1 MANVGQAGTNAMP
14 SWTEFNAQFLAYI
27 IVCGI
32 LAIFFLLYFNR
43 AFASVISYVIR
54 AYTWHT
60 YRVYIEIQALQVS
73 LLGGRLF
80 FTGLRYHGN
89 NETILIQHGHITW
102 SYWLRRVR
110 DVGVGSSKGR
120 SKAGDGAAVPDNG
133 GQQAKLPCRIN
144 VVVSG
149 LEWFVYNR
157 SAAYDSMLDA
167 MTEQFQVNR
176 DDTLDGNEGLP
187 TSSAKARQR
196 LRKSTEKTDD
206 TNRSEKSIDV
216 EKDGLEGRRTTAS
229 TSAPDANRGNAATNA
244 DELPLMLQL
253 FPLYIKCDKAALVM
267 GNENTKSILI
277 VKTKAFS
284 GEVDATDCNTPD
296 PYRQLFKLHFEHPV
310 LEMKEHDG
318 FKDEQLTRAVR
329 DKQAALDSGP
339 AQHRPFLRRQRRK
352 LVGQLRNLVPYWRTS
367 VESFSVNSKDGASPA
382 ETHIP
387 GASNWQGLSRYL
399 NDDDDDDKLRWSSV
413 EYAAVNTVV
422 DSPEATL
429 TILWDV
435 PGKVTPNSEFS
446 PSEKDHGHSNDI
458 NGTEPPAWAISLSLK
473 GGVIN
478 YGPWADRQR
487 AELQRVFF
495 PGLCKDAVPAQRLP
509 PGVDRVPTKFN
520 FYVELDQE
528 VILRVPTREDSKN
541 WRWKK
546 EALTLT
552 QHRKQ
557 ERRRQQGSD
566 RKSAATTAAEQRPY
580 GWLDIKVA
588 PNATVSYSMDMLA
601 RSTGYSSTLKI
612 DLPATEVS
620 TSINHGLLWR
630 SGHLRISC
638 DLSTPLKWNG
648 PRNWRFDID
657 SDGLEL
663 FILRDHIF
671 LLIDLIDD
679 WGSGPPPDYLLFT
692 PFKYLLNLQLRDLKL
707 YLNVNDVNIVND
719 PTNFDDN
726 TYLILS
732 SSCLVVDTCI
742 PLDTYRPTKNA
753 VPFKIAT
760 DNLRLGLHVP
770 PWNTQATFLD
780 SKDIGHLENLTI
792 DGKYHYNSTTS
803 PANTDTLVL
812 DVVGQSPMVYLYGF
826 LIRYFLQMKDN
837 YFGDYVHFKTLD
849 EYQETLRV
857 KETDPD
863 AESANRPPPKKSNDL
878 DVVLSIR
885 ADDPRILLPANVYS
899 AKRHIPIEAA
909 SLAVDLRFT
918 NYYMDLDLYLSPLG
932 LSLQDEEEGATSPM
946 SATTSTQL
954 FIDGLNVY
962 GHRLFGLP
970 PTEPTYLCN
979 WDLKVGSVT
988 GECSTEFVAALV
1000 RGGTA
1005 FGFSIDDDENA
1016 LIPYSSVIMHDIT
1029 FLRVFV
1035 DSIRVWLHVDE
1046 AAFLFSTGTIDVNYN
1061 DWARTHYSRRA
1072 DIKVPN
1078 LEIACVN
1085 AESAARSRSR
1095 LNSRVG
1101 TDLTI
1106 RTDIHFA
1113 LIGRKYDFTQERKI
1127 QQELVRRHDQRT
1139 HRTNFLLLPGV
1150 LDGVTPDPVDLPAQD
1165 VPPVPQPVSSGT
1177 TADKKSLL
1185 SSSSSH
1191 RSTKLRH
1198 KSSFLSVASSS
1209 SDSILRRSSV
1219 KTTKTAKT
1227 APRSRRSGRATPN
1240 SALLNKDESVPDL
1253 RPREYSTSTGHLSAF
1268 VSSHGDT
1275 RSRRDALHSSVAFS
1289 SPYFTPDFP
1298 LENVR
1303 PDKNEIRMQDI
1314 GRHASDSSLGSTDFT
1329 LEDIDPNQLS
1339 QDSAHQSLLLELPS
1353 GISVFLNASSVR
1365 CITSLLRALQP
1376 VEPDDILD
1384 TMQIEAVTDI
1394 FGSEKQKNINGTVTD
1409 FVVRLP
1415 YANLRFLNSSE
1426 LDCPDPSQEQQDQ
1439 YDVLF
1444 KSVVLATRS
1453 DVRAEASDG
1462 GATGNKSRLSFHFR
1476 LKSVEISAAER
1487 LAKLNETQAAVRT
1500 KVKNVMVSMGSKE
1513 VSYIDV
1519 DVGSVH
1525 TESTSSKVEYLA
1537 TLIHRTN
1544 VLATELGE
1552 LFSHTSSIADER
1564 LKQFTYRL
1572 VTEGQRVGDPSFMI
1586 RPSAVLRVATQHL
1599 RTQDSWKL
1607 VTRLRQMWCSLN
1619 PRTKEDLVRD
1629 CVTCSANFPSD
1640 ARQQVMATFERWRSW
1655 DLDNLRQAVLL
1666 NNIFGSPP
1674 ETTPDTSNDIPL
1686 MAVARVQEMHF
1697 VLDPGP
1703 KQNEIVVVELTVRAQ
1718 EKSKHDMEK
1727 SKEFSDVDEP
1737 LTVVNIYCSEAG
1749 LKSNWE
1755 LCELA
1760 DDILRLY
1767 KKTETPEPQP
1777 QETPTGR
1784 KSVVKPSPSR
1794 QFHVA
1799 FVLGQG
1805 MISLEAINLSTKCQS
1820 TNLKISLLTTSGG
1833 PGSTDT
1839 NLVLGC
1845 DEVSTRVK
1853 SHSEVLATLRLQHAS
1868 VVVAHGMQSDEHISV
1883 HTIKA
1888 AASSQDL
1895 KVIVKQDP
1903 TVLAEVLDLLVKDEV
1918 AQLYE
1923 LQRKIPSSPP
1933 PEPRPSNVAEQLSSF
1948 RVNLAL
1954 FLDSYTI
1961 SLPLLRSL
1969 TYTISG
1975 TVART
1980 TMAANF
1986 GKEII
1991 FDFDIKENSHDMQ
2004 IEVNNKPRSISF
2016 LQIPPTNGRIISHM
2030 APGEHS
2036 VTVFAS
2042 LELVQLD
2049 ASAVYSLL
2057 TALNRPEISNAI
2069 NELKHQGKIIQEH
2082 IEEIFG
2088 SSEAEPIKPA
2098 SPVPKPNNS
2107 TLTYVVHSTL
2117 AGLQIWG
2124 TTPTKSDIEP
2134 SARLSFCLDRVNLEL
2149 ANKIGD
2155 GPVLENP
2162 EVHIKLRQIMF
2173 NIEKG
2178 SAQEMHSCGNL
2189 TFGAHITAATRESED
2204 GRELRS
2210 FDFKS
2215 DGFEV
2220 NLSADTVSTFVDVL
2234 GYMGDKIKD
2243 LDTSREL
2250 EYLRKLRQS
2259 KPRIAINDKEQ
2270 DTESDILDSFLAS
2283 ILYSFEIQNIQLSW
2297 LVCTAPDQITV
2308 GQEDLVLSFR
2318 RIEFATRKKNS
2329 ARLTIEDFQLQM
2341 VPPRQ
2346 DKIRRSSNSALL
2358 PEVIFNIAFVSTVDA
2373 RRLAFQAVGK
2383 SLDLRLTSAFI
2394 VPAAHLKDSIS
2405 LSIKNVQEASE
2416 HWAPIVLPEKQ
2427 AEHPVEV
2434 EQTSR
2439 PRGSLFGSR
2448 RLESLL
2454 IDADFAGAVVHLSG
2468 KKLTDEAAGVSRPAL
2483 AGKYGQFSADETGS
2497 STVLRTPGLA
2507 WKTEYSDNGKE
2518 DPTLYGEIK
2527 IDPSRNV
2534 IYPTVVPLILDITS
2548 SIKEVVSNDIPV
2560 SPTRSTA
2567 PSEDFG
2573 NAKPS
2578 EEENILT
2585 ADPSAVLGGM
2595 KLNLGL
2601 RICKQEFTLSC
2612 QPIGRVA
2619 ATARFDDIY
2628 ITMNTVQSAEHGNF
2642 FAISGTF
2649 SGFRTAVQHVYSR
2662 ESTGSFEVESIV
2674 LSLMNSK
2681 HVSGTSGLSAILKV
2695 SPMKVA
2701 INAKQLQDFLLF
2713 REIWLP
2719 NEISQGSTAP
2729 VARIVP
2735 ESSAQ
2740 GGHLV
2745 QRYQQVAATAAFPW
2759 TATVSIASVDVVI
2772 DLGQS
2777 LGKSDFSITEFWVSS
2792 KKTSDWEQNLCLGFQ
2807 RIGVDCT
2814 GRLSGFV
2821 TLQNFKMRTSIEW
2834 PEREQALNETPN
2846 IQASIGFSQFRLK
2859 AAFDYQA
2866 FLVADIT
2873 TMQFLM
2879 YNVREHKGA
2888 SGDRLVAVFD
2898 GEAVQVFGTTSS
2910 AAQGVAL
2917 WQAIQKLIQ
2926 ERKAS
2931 YETSLREIE
2940 KLKKR
2945 PSVSNQGGTQQASP
2959 SKPEIEKSKTKSPIS
2974 LDTDVVVTLKALN
2987 LGVFPS
2993 TFSDHQVFKL
3003 EALNAQARFAASM
3016 EDKRIHS
3023 ILGLTL
3029 GQLRIGLAGVRRV
3042 SAPMAASEVSVEDV
3056 VASATGSRGGTILKV
3071 PKVEAVMQTW
3081 QRPEARHIEYTFK
3094 SAFEGKVEVGW
3105 NYSRISYIRGM
3116 LATHSRALAQTWGR
3130 DLPAMSAIK
3139 VTGVPEGSDGEGGGS
3154 GERQKI
3160 TAEVNVPQSKYEY
3173 VALEPPVIET
3183 PQLRDMGEATPPLE
3197 WIGLHRDRLPNLT
3210 HQIVIVSLLELA
3222 GEVED
3227 AYAKILGSS

>member
-1 MANVGQAGTNAMP
+1 MAINGPPGTNAMP
-14 SWTEFNAQFLAYI
+14 TWTEFNAQFLAYI

-43 AFASVISYVIR
+43 IVASVISFAIR

-60 YRVYIEIQALQVS
+60 YRVYIDLQAIQVS

-80 FTGLRYHGN
+80 FTGFRYHGN
-89 NETILIQHGHITW
+89 NETILIQNGHITW

-110 DVGVGSSKGR
+110 DVGFGSSKGR
-120 SKAGDGAAVPDNG
+120 SKAGTGASDQEV
-133 GQQAKLPCRIN
+133 KLPCRIN
-144 VVVSG
+144 AVVSG
-149 LEWFVYNR
+149 VEWFVYNR
-157 SAAYDSMLDA
+157 SAAYDFMLDA
-167 MTEQFQVNR
+167 MAEQVQVDNNIS
-176 DDTLDGNEGLP
+176 LDATEGL
-187 TSSAKARQR
+187 TNDSGKTRHR
-196 LRKSTEKTDD
+196 LRKSSEKPDD
-206 TNRSEKSIDV
+206 IGRSEKDLDA
-216 EKDGLEGRRTTAS
+216 EEDGLEGRKTTPC
-229 TSAPDANRGNAATNA
+229 TSPPDSDRGNVVTDAE
-244 DELPLMLQL
+244 ELPLMLQL
-253 FPLYIKCDKAALVM
+253 FPIHVKCDKAALVM
-267 GNENTKSILI
+267 GNENTKSILVI
-277 VKTKAFS
+277 KTKYFS
-284 GEVDATDCNTPD
+284 GEVDATDCQTPD
-296 PYRQLFKLHFEHPV
+296 PYRQLFKFHFEHPV
-310 LEMKEHDG
+310 LEIKEHDG
-318 FKDEQLTRAVR
+318 FKAEQLTRAVR
-329 DKQAALDSGP
+329 DKQVVLDSGP
-339 AQHRPFLRRQRRK
+339 VQHRSFFRRQRRK
-352 LVGQLRNLVPYWRTS
+352 LLGQLRNLVPYWRKS
-367 VESFSVNSKDGASPA
+367 VESFSVNSKDGATPP
-382 ETHIP
+382 EPHIP
-387 GASNWQGLSRYL
+387 GSSHWQGLSRYL
-399 NDDDDDDKLRWSSV
+399 NDDDGDDKLRWSSV

-435 PGKVTPNSEFS
+435 PGKVTPNSNFH
-446 PSEKDHGHSNDI
+446 PSEKDSEHLNDV
-458 NGTEPPAWAISLSLK
+458 NGTEAPAWAISLSLK
-473 GGVIN
+473 GGFIN

-495 PGLCKDAVPAQRLP
+495 PSLCKDAVPAQKLP
-509 PGVDRVPTKFN
+509 PGADRVPTKFN
-520 FYVELDQE
+520 FYLELDQE
-528 VILRVPTREDSKN
+528 VIVRVPTREDSKN

-546 EALTLT
+546 EALTLK

-557 ERRRQQGSD
+557 ERRRQQGGD
-566 RKSAATTAAEQRPY
+566 RKSSATTAAEQRPY

-588 PNATVSYSMDMLA
+588 PNATASYNMDMLA
-601 RSTGYSSTLKI
+601 SSTGYTNTLKI

-630 SGHLRISC
+630 SGQLRISC
-638 DLSTPLKWNG
+638 DLSAPIKWNG
-648 PRNWRFDID
+648 PRTWRFDID

-671 LLIDLIDD
+671 LLIDLIED
-679 WGSGPPPDYLLFT
+679 WGSGPPPEYLLFI
-692 PFKYLLNLQLRDLKL
+692 PFRYLLNLQLRDLKL

-732 SSCLVVDTCI
+732 SPCLVADTCI
-742 PLDTYRPTKNA
+742 PLDTYRPTKN
-753 VPFKIAT
+753 VVSFKVAT
-760 DNLRLGLHVP
+760 ETLQLGLHVP

-780 SKDIGHLENLTI
+780 SKEIGHLENLAI

-812 DVVGQSPMVYLYGF
+812 DVVGQSPTAYLYGF

-837 YFGDYVHFKTLD
+837 YFGEHVHFKTLD

-857 KETDPD
+857 KENDPE
-863 AESANRPPPKKSNDL
+863 AELANRPPPKKSNDL
-878 DVVLSIR
+878 DVALSIR
-885 ADDPRILLPANVYS
+885 ADDPRVLLPANVYS

-909 SLAVDLRFT
+909 SLSADLRFT
-918 NYYMDLDLYLSPLG
+918 NYYMDLDLNLSPLS
-932 LSLQDEEEGATSPM
+932 LSLQDEEEGGRSPM
-946 SATTSTQL
+946 SVTASTQL
-954 FIDGLNVY
+954 FVDGLNVY

-979 WDLKVGSVT
+979 WDLKAGPIT
-988 GECSTEFVAALV
+988 GECSTEFLAALM
-1000 RGGTA
+1000 RGGRA
-1005 FGFSIDDDENA
+1005 FGFSLDDDENA

-1035 DSIRVWLHVDE
+1035 QSIHVWLHVDE

-1061 DWARTHYSRRA
+1061 DWARTHYSKRA
-1072 DIKVPN
+1072 DIRVPN

-1085 AESAARSRSR
+1085 SESAARNKSR

-1101 TDLTI
+1101 TELLI
-1106 RTDIHFA
+1106 RTNIHFA
-1113 LIGRKYDFTQERKI
+1113 LIGRKYDFAHERKS

-1150 LDGVTPDPVDLPAQD
+1150 LDEVTPDPVDLPAQD
-1165 VPPVPQPVSSGT
+1165 VPSVPQPALDGII
-1177 TADKKSLL
+1177 ADKKSP
-1185 SSSSSH
+1185 SSFGSSH
-1191 RSTKLRH
+1191 RSARLRN
-1198 KSSFLSVASSS
+1198 KSSFLSLASSNNG
-1209 SDSILRRSSV
+1209 SILRPGSV
-1219 KTTKTAKT
+1219 RT
-1227 APRSRRSGRATPN
+1227 PRRSRRSRRPTPN
-1240 SALLNKDESVPDL
+1240 SAPLNNEEPRPAL
-1253 RPREYSTSTGHLSAF
+1253 RSHEYSASTEHLSA
-1268 VSSHGDT
+1268 
-1275 RSRRDALHSSVAFS
+1275 RRDALHSSITFS
-1289 SPYFTPDFP
+1289 SPYFAPYFP

-1303 PDKNEIRMQDI
+1303 LDTEEVMMQDN
-1314 GRHASDSSLGSTDFT
+1314 GRNKSDSLPVSTNFT
-1329 LEDIDPNQLS
+1329 LEDIDPNQLR
-1339 QDSAHQSLLLELPS
+1339 QDSAHQSILLELPS
-1353 GISVFLNASSVR
+1353 GITVFLNTSSLR
-1365 CITSLLRALQP
+1365 CLTSLLRALQP
-1376 VEPDDILD
+1376 IEPDDILD
-1384 TMQIEAVTDI
+1384 TMQIRTVTDI
-1394 FGSEKQKNINGTVTD
+1394 FGAQKQHSVNGTVTD

-1415 YANLRFLNSSE
+1415 RANLRFLNSSE
-1426 LDCPDPSQEQQDQ
+1426 LDSPDPSQEQQDQ
-1439 YDVLF
+1439 YDVLL
-1444 KSVVLATRS
+1444 KTMALAVRS
-1453 DVRAEASDG
+1453 DVRVEGDDGHASD
-1462 GATGNKSRLSFHFR
+1462 NKSRLSFHFR
-1476 LKSVEISAAER
+1476 LASVEISAAER
-1487 LAKLNETQAAVRT
+1487 LAKLDETQAAVVTRIERI
-1500 KVKNVMVSMGSKE
+1500 MVSMGSK
-1513 VSYIDV
+1513 DV
-1519 DVGSVH
+1519 NYLDADVGAVH
-1525 TESTSSKVEYLA
+1525 TSSSSSKVEYLA

-1544 VLATELGE
+1544 VLVSELGE
-1552 LFSHTSSIADER
+1552 LFTKTFSIADER

-1572 VTEGQRVGDPSFMI
+1572 VSEGQRAGDPSFMI
-1586 RPSAVLRVATQHL
+1586 RPSAVLRVASQHL
-1599 RTQDSWKL
+1599 RTCDSWKL
-1607 VTRLRQMWCSLN
+1607 VTRLRQMWCSLG
-1619 PRTKEDLVRD
+1619 PKAKESLVRD
-1629 CVTCSANFPSD
+1629 CLSGVATFPSD
-1640 ARQQVMATFERWRSW
+1640 ARQQIMATFERWRSW
-1655 DLDNLRQAVLL
+1655 DLDNLRHAVLL
-1666 NNIFGSPP
+1666 NNIFGTPP
-1674 ETTPDTSNDIPL
+1674 ESTSNASNEIPM
-1686 MAVARVQEMHF
+1686 MAVARVQEMQF
-1697 VLDPGP
+1697 ILDPGP
-1703 KQNEIVVVELTVRAQ
+1703 KQNEIAVVELTVRVQ
-1718 EKSKHDMEK
+1718 EKSKHHGGNLEG
-1727 SKEFSDVDEP
+1727 SRAVDEAM
-1737 LTVVNIYCSEAG
+1737 TIVNVHCSEARI
-1749 LKSNWE
+1749 KSNWE

-1767 KKTETPEPQP
+1767 KRAETPIP
-1777 QETPTGR
+1777 QEIHTDR
-1784 KSVVKPSPSR
+1784 KSVAKPLPSR
-1794 QFHVA
+1794 QFHVVL
-1799 FVLGQG
+1799 VLGQG
-1805 MISLEAINLSTKCQS
+1805 TISLEAINLSTKSQS
-1820 TNLKISLLTTSGG
+1820 TDLKLSILATSER

-1839 NLVLGC
+1839 NIVLGC
-1845 DEVSTRVK
+1845 DQVSTRVK
-1853 SHSEVLATLRLQHAS
+1853 SHSQVLATLRLQHPS
-1868 VVVAHGMQSDEHISV
+1868 VVVARGVQSDEHVSN
-1883 HTIKA
+1883 HAIKSA
-1888 AASSQDL
+1888 ANSQDL
-1895 KVIVKQDP
+1895 EIIVKQDP
-1903 TVLAEVLDLLVKDEV
+1903 IVLAEVLDLLVKDEV
-1918 AQLYE
+1918 AQLNE
-1923 LQRKIPSSPP
+1923 LRQKIPSSPA
-1933 PEPRPSNVAEQLSSF
+1933 PEHRKHNEAERLSSF
-1948 RVNLAL
+1948 QVNLAM
-1954 FLDSYTI
+1954 FLNSYTI
-1961 SLPLLRSL
+1961 ALPLLRSL

-1980 TMAANF
+1980 TMAANPD
-1986 GKEII
+1986 KEII
-1991 FDFDIKENSHDMQ
+1991 FDFDIKENSHNMQ
-2004 IEVNNKPRSISF
+2004 IDVNNAPRSISF
-2016 LQIPPTNGRIISHM
+2016 LQIPPTNGRIISQV
-2030 APGEHS
+2030 APGERS

-2042 LELVQLD
+2042 VELIQLD

-2057 TALNRPEISNAI
+2057 TALNRPEISSAV
-2069 NELKHQGKIIQEH
+2069 NELKQQGKIIQKH

-2088 SSEAEPIKPA
+2088 ASEAEPIEPP
-2098 SPVPKPNNS
+2098 SPKSNIPKS
-2107 TLTYVVHSTL
+2107 TYVVHSTL
-2117 AGLQIWG
+2117 AGLEIWG
-2124 TTPTKSDIEP
+2124 VTPTKSEIEP
-2134 SARLSFCLDRVNLEL
+2134 SARLSFCLHRINLEL
-2149 ANKIGD
+2149 ANRIGD

-2178 SAQEMHSCGNL
+2178 SAQSMRSCGNL
-2189 TFGAHITAATRESED
+2189 AFGALITAATRESED

-2220 NLSADTVSTFVDVL
+2220 NLSPDTVSTFVDVV
-2234 GYMGDKIKD
+2234 GYMGDKIKN

-2259 KPRIAINDKEQ
+2259 KPRIAINDKEEE
-2270 DTESDILDSFLAS
+2270 TESDIFDSLLAS
-2283 ILYSFEIQNIQLSW
+2283 ILYSFEIRNIQFSW
-2297 LVCTAPDQITV
+2297 LVSATPDQLTV

-2329 ARLTIEDFQLQM
+2329 ARLTFEDFQLQM
-2341 VPPRQ
+2341 VPPAQ
-2346 DKIRRSSNSALL
+2346 DKTRRSPNSALL
-2358 PEVIFNIAFVSTVDA
+2358 PEVIFNIAFVSTAEA

-2394 VPAAHLKDSIS
+2394 VPASHLKDSIS
-2405 LSIKNVQEASE
+2405 LSIKNVGEAAE
-2416 HWAPIVLPEKQ
+2416 YWAPIVLPQKQ
-2427 AEHPVEV
+2427 AGNPD
-2434 EQTSR
+2434 EQTGR
-2439 PRGSLFGSR
+2439 TRGSLFGSR

-2468 KKLTDEAAGVSRPAL
+2468 KKLTDEPAGTGRPML

-2507 WKTEYSDNGKE
+2507 WKAEYSDNGKE

-2527 IDPSRNV
+2527 IDPSRNI
-2534 IYPTVVPLILDITS
+2534 IYPSVVPLILDITS
-2548 SIKEVVSNDIPV
+2548 SVKEVVSDDTPV

-2567 PSEDFG
+2567 PSEHLDKP
-2573 NAKPS
+2573 KPS
-2578 EEENILT
+2578 EEDNLLT

-2619 ATARFDDIY
+2619 ATACFDDIY
-2628 ITMNTVQSAEHGNF
+2628 ITMNTVLSVEHGNF
-2642 FAISGTF
+2642 FAISATF
-2649 SGFRTAVQHVYSR
+2649 SRFHTAVQHVYSR
-2662 ESTGSFEVESIV
+2662 ESTGSFEVDSVV

-2681 HVSGTSGLSAILKV
+2681 HLSGTSGLSAILKV

-2713 REIWLP
+2713 REIWIP

-2729 VARIVP
+2729 VARFVP

-2740 GGHLV
+2740 GHLV

-2759 TATVSIASVDVVI
+2759 TATISIASVDVVV

-2777 LGKSDFSITEFWVSS
+2777 LGKSNFTISEFWVSS

-2807 RIGVDCT
+2807 KIGVDCT

-2821 TLQNFKMRTSIEW
+2821 TLQHFKMRTSIEW
-2834 PEREQALNETPN
+2834 PEREQALNETPR

-2879 YNVREHKGA
+2879 YNVREHSEA

-2917 WQAIQKLIQ
+2917 WKGIQKLIQ
-2926 ERKAS
+2926 ERRAS

-2940 KLKKR
+2940 KFKKR
-2945 PSVSNQGGTQQASP
+2945 TSVSNPGPAQQVSP
-2959 SKPEIEKSKTKSPIS
+2959 TKPEIEKSKTKSPIS
-2974 LDTDVVVTLKALN
+2974 LDTDVVVTLQALN

-3016 EDKRIHS
+3016 EERRIHS

-3042 SAPMAASEVSVEDV
+3042 SAPKTVSEVSVEDV

-3071 PKVEAVMQTW
+3071 PKVEATMQTW
-3081 QRPEARHIEYTFK
+3081 QRPESRSIEYIFK

-3116 LATHSRALAQTWGR
+3116 WATHSKALAQTWGR
-3130 DLPAMSAIK
+3130 AIPAMSAIK
-3139 VTGVPEGSDGEGGGS
+3139 VTGVPEPEQERKEGEQQ
-3154 GERQKI
+3154 QKI

-3210 HQIVIVSLLELA
+3210 HQIVIVALLELA